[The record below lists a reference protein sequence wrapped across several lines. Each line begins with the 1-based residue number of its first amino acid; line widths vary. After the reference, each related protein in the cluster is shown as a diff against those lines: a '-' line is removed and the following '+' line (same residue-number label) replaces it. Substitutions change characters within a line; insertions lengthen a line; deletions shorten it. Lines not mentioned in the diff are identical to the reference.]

1 MFGSVHLI
9 DSIIGRKT
17 SLNKYKKVEI
27 IPCFLSYHHGVKL
40 LFNNNINNKKPTYL
54 WKLNNYL
61 LNGNLVTEEIKKE
74 IKDFFRI

>member
-27 IPCFLSYHHGVKL
+27 IPCFLSGHHIL
-40 LFNNNINNKKPTYL
+40 RLFNNISNRKLTYT
-54 WKLNNYL
+54 WKLNNTL
-61 LNGNLVTEEIKKE
+61 LNDNLVKEEIKKLNT
-74 IKDFFRI
+74 F